1 MLGDAL
7 PTRDAFTDED
17 RYATRLALGFA
28 LLLALTFG
36 LIVLGALVRAHEA
49 GLACPDWPLCF
60 GEWVPRMDLQVGF
73 EWTHRVV
80 AGSVSLAFS
89 ALAVLALRRPRCRQ
103 ASRRLLALA
112 AALLATQ
119 ILLGAL
125 TVWKLLAAW
134 SVTAH
139 LLTGNAFAVTLLFAA
154 CALRDAALR
163 RRPRPAAPPALRGA
177 LVAVAVLLALQ
188 IALGGLVSSRFAGL
202 SCPEWPSCSAG
213 LWFPTWRGNVGLHL
227 LHRSNGYTLLLALGA
242 AALVGRGV
250 PVLAGLTGFAFALGL
265 VQVGAGIANVLLGIP
280 VELTALHS
288 ALAAAL
294 VLSVAL
300 AVREAWP
307 GGG

>member
-7 PTRDAFTDED
+7 PTRDAVADEG
-17 RYATRLALGFA
+17 RYAARLALGFA
-28 LLLALTFG
+28 LLLALCFG

-60 GEWVPRMDLQVGF
+60 GELVPPMNLQVGF
-73 EWTHRVV
+73 EYAHRVL
-80 AGSVSLAFS
+80 AGSVSLAFA
-89 ALAVLALRRPRCRQ
+89 ALAVLALRRPLCRR
-103 ASRRLLALA
+103 ASGRLLALA
-112 AALLATQ
+112 AALLVAQ

-139 LLTGNAFAVTLLFAA
+139 LLTGNAFAVSLLCAS
-154 CALRDAALR
+154 CALRDAALGR
-163 RRPRPAAPPALRGA
+163 APRPAAPRALRGA
-177 LVAVAVLLALQ
+177 LLAAAFLLALQ

-202 SCPEWPSCSAG
+202 SCPEWPTCSAG
-213 LWFPTWRGNVGLHL
+213 LWFPSWRGNVGLHL
-227 LHRSNGYTLLLALGA
+227 LHRSNGYALLLALGA
-242 AALVGRGV
+242 AALAGRSV
-250 PVLAGLTGFAFALGL
+250 PVLAGLSGFAFALCL

-294 VLSVAL
+294 VLCVAL
-300 AVREAWP
+300 ALRESWP